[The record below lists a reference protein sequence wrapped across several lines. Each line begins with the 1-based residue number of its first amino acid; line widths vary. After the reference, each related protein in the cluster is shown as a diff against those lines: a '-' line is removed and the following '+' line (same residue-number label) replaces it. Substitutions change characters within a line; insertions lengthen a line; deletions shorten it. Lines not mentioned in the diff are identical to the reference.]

1 MILIITLYFDN
12 YIKKMY
18 KKQEKII
25 IQRDKELPKII
36 CNKVTKRFL
45 ELSESVQ
52 LGLEPEPSKS
62 DFIIKKELGRG
73 SFGQVFLAIHKI
85 TKVIYA
91 IKAIDKRN
99 KSNEDGKP
107 YFRREIEIMYK
118 IKHPNCV
125 RLFGNFEDETYCY
138 FIMEYISKGNL
149 YNLIMSNKNTGI
161 DKIFVAKI
169 MRNLINAIHYLH
181 SMSPPIIHRDIKPE
195 NILLTDD
202 KNIKL
207 TDFGWANYIN
217 FQDEQRNTFCGTPL
231 YLAPEMIQNS
241 GHGKYVD
248 IWCIGVLLFELLVG
262 VPPFCGKTR
271 AIIIKNILK
280 VHILWPKFPRK
291 EIDKDAKDLIIKIL
305 KLNPKERI
313 SLEEMIRHP
322 FFTKNCPEQP
332 QYFENIPEYNNR
344 PYIISK
350 DNPFEV
356 NNFSVA
362 KKIKYIKDN
371 DIFENK
377 KEINEF
383 NYNHISPRL
392 NIEKKNNCIQNISK
406 IIDDYD
412 NSKAVKNNKNNNIN
426 NDDERNQI
434 TYNKSAINFFPKVI
448 KPYRKKKYKNN
459 EDIKEKEELLK
470 KIEEYEK
477 INKEKNKKIEELLLK
492 NIKLKEEISSLNKQ
506 IKEKEEE
513 LKQKENKIKLLE
525 SQLLSKKTLNKNKNI
540 LIKNLTI
547 DNNNNKYLD
556 NYNYNNSFESKNIC
570 YTSRTP
576 EVSPSKYKKRKKIQ
590 NTPSKP
596 YEKKYIIINNKIGNE
611 NSESN
616 NCKNIKENDF
626 DTNRNNIDNMEIDKL
641 RIEFDKEKEKHEN
654 DINTFINEI
663 RILQI
668 ENKMIKEKEKNEIIK
683 LTRHLTENEKEIKKW
698 RTKVKELEIKINEK
712 NKKYK

>member
-1 MILIITLYFDN
+1 
-12 YIKKMY
+12 MY
-18 KKQEKII
+18 KKQENII
-25 IQRDKELPKII
+25 IQRNNELPKII
-36 CNKVTKRFL
+36 CNKVSKRFL
-45 ELSESVQ
+45 EFSESVE
-52 LGLEPEPSKS
+52 LGLEPEPCIS

-85 TKVIYA
+85 TKVNYA

-138 FIMEYISKGNL
+138 FIMEYVPKGNL
-149 YNLIMSNKNTGI
+149 YNLIMANKNTGI
-161 DKIFVAKI
+161 DKVLVAKM

-181 SMSPPIIHRDIKPE
+181 SMNPPIIHRDIKPE

-231 YLAPEMIQNS
+231 YLAPEMIQNN

-262 VPPFCGKTR
+262 VPPFGGKTR
-271 AIIIKNILK
+271 TIIIKNILK

-313 SLEEMIRHP
+313 SLEEMIKHP

-332 QYFENIPEYNNR
+332 QYFEKIPQYDNK

-350 DNPFEV
+350 DNPFETKS
-356 NNFSVA
+356 FSVA

-371 DIFENK
+371 DIFQNK
-377 KEINEF
+377 KEINESNF
-383 NYNHISPRL
+383 NHISPRL
-392 NIEKKNNCIQNISK
+392 RIERNKNNIQNISN
-406 IIDDYD
+406 IIDDYG
-412 NSKAVKNNKNNNIN
+412 NKKIGKNKKNNNII
-426 NDDERNQI
+426 NDEEKKQI
-434 TYNKSAINFFPKVI
+434 VYNKSAINFFPKVI
-448 KPYRKKKYKNN
+448 KPYKKKKYSNN
-459 EDIKEKEELLK
+459 EDTKEKEELLK
-470 KIEEYEK
+470 KIEDYEK

-492 NIKLKEEISSLNKQ
+492 NIKLNEEISSLNKI

-513 LKQKENKIKLLE
+513 LKQKENKIRLLE
-525 SQLLSKKTLNKNKNI
+525 SQLLSKKVIPKNKSI

-547 DNNNNKYLD
+547 DNNNLNNNKYLE
-556 NYNYNNSFESKNIC
+556 NENNLFESKNIC
-570 YTSRTP
+570 FTSRTP
-576 EVSPSKYKKRKKIQ
+576 EVSPLKYKKRKKIQ
-590 NTPSKP
+590 NTPAKP

-611 NSESN
+611 NSEIN
-616 NCKNIKENDF
+616 NYKNIQENDF
-626 DTNRNNIDNMEIDKL
+626 NTNINSFDNMEIDKL
-641 RIEFDKEKEKHEN
+641 RKEFDKEKKKHEN
-654 DINTFINEI
+654 DINNFINEI

-668 ENKMIKEKEKNEIIK
+668 ENKNIKEKEKNEIIK

-698 RTKVKELEIKINEK
+698 RSKVKELEIKINEK
-712 NKKYK
+712 NNKYK